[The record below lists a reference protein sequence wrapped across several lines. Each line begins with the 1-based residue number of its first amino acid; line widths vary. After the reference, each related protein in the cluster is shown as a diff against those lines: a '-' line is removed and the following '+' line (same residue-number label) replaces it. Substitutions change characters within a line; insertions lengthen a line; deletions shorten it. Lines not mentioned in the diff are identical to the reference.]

1 MLAAAPLLRRE
12 LLWALVLTWLCVLA
26 RTLVFLLYPYASFDS
41 DQAVVGLMAKH
52 LSEGEAL
59 PLYLYGYSYMLAV
72 QSWFAVPFFWIA
84 GPTAAALKASLIT
97 TNLIVAT
104 MLVVG
109 LVRGGGL
116 RPGFAAVAAVFFSLV
131 PPDTSASIVDASGGS
146 VEPFLW
152 ILILW
157 FVRQKPFVFGLV
169 LAVGFLNRE
178 FTVYAVPVLIAG
190 QLWTRTLFTRDV
202 LRGWMLSLVA
212 FAAVWQGVQLATP
225 YADLDGPGTRGTAST
240 VSAPLDN
247 LTARMQ
253 VDIAATPARVWR
265 LLTGEVRTLLG
276 GRAVVQI
283 ATQGRNWL
291 GWAFAAFGLLACA
304 RVMWLWWT
312 GPRPVHE
319 AGLGWYLLGVGVM
332 AVLGYALTR
341 PADDVTPRYLL
352 LTLFI
357 PVGLTAAWLSLEP
370 VRHVRHAVVAFA
382 LVCAAV
388 SGIDNWR
395 QFDRFASGRTG
406 DGMQPIIAALDAR
419 GITLAEAPHWRAYKI
434 TFLTNERIIVASTDQ
449 VRIRAYRLLADAAG
463 PGIARLQSEP
473 CEGPLVE
480 GWYICKEGG
489 PDFRLPIKPVN

>member
-1 MLAAAPLLRRE
+1 MLAAPLLRRE
-12 LLWALVLTWLCVLA
+12 LMWALGLTWLCVLA

-52 LSEGEAL
+52 LSEGRAF

-84 GPTAAALKASLIT
+84 GPTAGALKASLVV

-104 MLVVG
+104 LLVVG
-109 LVRGGGL
+109 LARGGL
-116 RPGFAAVAAVFFSLV
+116 RPWLAAVAAVFFSLA
-131 PPDTSASIVDASGGS
+131 PPDTGASIVDASGGS

-157 FVRQKPFVFGLV
+157 FVRHKPLVFGLV
-169 LAVGFLNRE
+169 LAIGFLNRE
-178 FTVYAVPVLIAG
+178 FTVYAVPALLAG
-190 QLWTRTLFTRDV
+190 HLWTHTLFTRDV
-202 LRGWMLSLVA
+202 IRRGILSLIT

-225 YADLDGPGTRGTAST
+225 YADLDGPGTRGTASA

-247 LTARMQ
+247 LTARVD
-253 VDIAATPARVWR
+253 VDIAGTPERVWR

-283 ATQGRNWL
+283 ATQGRDWL

-304 RVMWLWWT
+304 RLLWLWLK
-312 GPRPVHE
+312 GPRPVRE
-319 AGLGWYLLGVGVM
+319 AALGWYLLGVGVM
-332 AVLGYALTR
+332 AVIGYALTR
-341 PADDVTPRYLL
+341 PADAVTPRYLL

-370 VRHVRHAVVAFA
+370 VRHLRHAVVAFA
-382 LVCAAV
+382 LVWAGV
-388 SGIDNWR
+388 SGVDNWR

-406 DGMQPIIAALDAR
+406 DGMRPIIEALDAQA
-419 GITLAEAPHWRAYKI
+419 ITLAEASHWRAYKI
-434 TFLTNERIIVASTDQ
+434 TFLTRERIIVASNDQ
-449 VRIRAYRLLADAAG
+449 VRVREYRALADAAG
-463 PGIARLQSEP
+463 PGLARLQPEP

-480 GWYICKEGG
+480 GLYICK
-489 PDFRLPIKPVN
+489 